1 MTEENN
7 NSNNTKVSFII
18 DGVVA
23 DSMMT
28 DNRWAAIFL
37 SEPIMIETT
46 GLDIRP
52 GDIYKSETGKFIRPE
67 QVIPAFDIN

>member
-7 NSNNTKVSFII
+7 LTKVSFII

-23 DSMMT
+23 DSMNT
-28 DNRWAAIFL
+28 DDRWAAIFL

-46 GLDIRP
+46 GINLIP
-52 GDIYKSETGKFIRPE
+52 GDLYNAETGKFTRPE
-67 QVIPAFDIN
+67 QAIIVPAQELN